1 MMMVC
6 YEMTQ
11 IRAERK
17 YISGFG
23 AVRLSREEALE
34 AIASKG
40 RPQNYFIHL
49 AGYTETKAEKQPRLG
64 YLFYRDY
71 GNECYA

>member
-1 MMMVC
+1 MVC
-6 YEMTQ
+6 YAMTQ
-11 IRAERK
+11 IRAERE

-23 AVRLSREEALE
+23 TVRLSRAEALE
-34 AIASKG
+34 VIASEG

-49 AGYTETKAEKQPRLG
+49 AGYTETIKSEKHTRLG
-64 YLFYRDY
+64 YLFFRDY